1 MRIISNGVWMMNL
14 KLLLKCMVASA
25 LGLLIALGIGFS
37 VAAVIFDLT
46 LADILNGVVKLSI
59 GLAIAY
65 VIMIPLV
72 YLEQIKKQ

>member
-1 MRIISNGVWMMNL
+1 MRIISNGVWMMNI

>member
-1 MRIISNGVWMMNL
+1 MNI

-25 LGLLIALGIGFS
+25 LGLLIALSIGLS

-46 LADILNGVVKLSI
+46 LADILKGIVKLTI
-59 GLAIAY
+59 GLAIVY

-72 YLEQIKKQ
+72 YLEQIKKNNSS

>member
-1 MRIISNGVWMMNL
+1 MNI

-25 LGLLIALGIGFS
+25 LGLLIALSIGFS

-46 LADILNGVVKLSI
+46 LADILKGIVKLSI
-59 GLAIAY
+59 GFAIVY

-72 YLEQIKKQ
+72 YLEQIKKNNSS